1 MSTKKLMIE
10 RANRRILNESL
21 PMTRFTDFELMSIL
35 SAACPN
41 GIPQEAYNKMSEI
54 VKKNYPERF
63 DPNNKGAPEGAM
75 Y

>member
-1 MSTKKLMIE
+1 
-10 RANRRILNESL
+10 
-21 PMTRFTDFELMSIL
+21 MTRFTDFELMSIL